1 MKNKSYYSKIIFSSL
16 ALMMLFVL
24 MMGFVFLSQQYETTQ
39 DAARSEHAVVI
50 SDLAYAYEQ
59 LQDDHYR
66 VLMPLFDTANSSTLK
81 KLFSDAGKEN
91 LYTLQQDLISLCD
104 DICLQDKRIQAIYFY
119 SADESRSYFYS
130 ALTRSV
136 EKMTLPISTL
146 PDAQNPYQ
154 RAIIGARKLNIR
166 KSFSSGFDVDVIGI
180 QSPSLPLIDSG
191 AMPATRTV
199 IFYSLD
205 SFDDIV
211 EKYRSVSSAR
221 YYITSTDGIVLYD
234 SAGEYAYNEN
244 TYCNYFSDLDEN
256 ADVSPLKI
264 DDTEYLA
271 GCTSSKRDSYRAGFL
286 VSRNSVFSA
295 FRQTS
300 RVVLAVM
307 LAFCV
312 LMSVV
317 FLCSNRLIGQRFEQ
331 IEIGMREIGH
341 QRLDYRLSIDPRRSD
356 EFTRIAR
363 KFNQMCDELQDEIDH
378 NYTYQMLQKTAEYKA
393 LQTSIN
399 PHFLYNSLEILRE
412 RLEESE
418 QSDCAEMVV
427 LLSRFFEYQMRGE
440 SIVDIQQELRAL
452 QSYIELLSIKS
463 QYIFEYE
470 LEIDEKVKEARV
482 PKLILQPL
490 FENYYIHGLRSN
502 GEDFIR
508 IRGSLDA
515 SGKFIYIDFCDN
527 GKGIAPERIIA
538 LNDALKNIRP
548 DEAHIGLQN
557 VNNRLRLM
565 FGAEAGVLLIP
576 NEDNIGINVRVFFP
590 RETENRA
597 FQPRSTPDST
607 KT

>member
-16 ALMMLFVL
+16 ALMILFVL
-24 MMGFVFLSQQYETTQ
+24 IMGAVFLSQQYEATQ
-39 DAARSEHAVVI
+39 DAARSEHSAVI

-59 LQDDHYR
+59 LQDDYYR

-81 KLFSDAGKEN
+81 KLFGDTEKEN

-104 DICLQDKRIQAIYFY
+104 DICLQEKRIQAIYFY

-136 EKMTLPISTL
+136 EKLTLPMNVL
-146 PDAQNPYQ
+146 PDPEYPYQ
-154 RAIIGARKLNIR
+154 RVTIGARRLNIR
-166 KSFSSGFDVDVIGI
+166 KSFSNGFDVNVIGI

-191 AMPATRTV
+191 ATPATRTV

-205 SFDDIV
+205 GFDDIV

-234 SAGEYAYNEN
+234 SAGEYAYNKS
-244 TYCNYFSDLDEN
+244 TYCDYFSDIAEN
-256 ADVSPLKI
+256 ADVSSLTI
-264 DDTEYLA
+264 DGVEYLA
-271 GCTSSKRDSYRAGFL
+271 GCTSSRRDSYHAGFL
-286 VSRNSVFSA
+286 VSREAVFSG
-295 FRQTS
+295 FRRTS
-300 RVVLAVM
+300 HILLAVM

-312 LMSVV
+312 LMSIV
-317 FLCSNRLIGQRFEQ
+317 FLCSNRLIGQRFAQ
-331 IEIGMREIGH
+331 IENGMREIGH
-341 QRLDYRLSIDPRRSD
+341 QRLDYRLPVDPRHSD
-356 EFTRIAR
+356 EFTRIAH

-412 RLEESE
+412 RLEESA

-440 SIVDIQQELRAL
+440 SIVNIQQELRAL

-463 QYIFEYE
+463 QYIFEYS
-470 LEIDEKVKEARV
+470 LEIDEKIKEACV

-527 GKGIAPERIIA
+527 GRGIEPERILA
-538 LNDALKNIRP
+538 LNETLKNVHP
-548 DEAHIGLQN
+548 DETHIGLQN
-557 VNNRLRLM
+557 VNSRLRLM
-565 FGAEAGVLLIP
+565 FGAEAGVVLLP
-576 NEDNIGINVRVFFP
+576 NADNIGINVRVFFP
-590 RETENRA
+590 KETEDLA
-597 FQPRSTPDST
+597 FQPRSATQSPEG
-607 KT
+607 

>member
-66 VLMPLFDTANSSTLK
+66 VLLPLFDTANSSTLK
-81 KLFSDAGKEN
+81 KLFSDTGKEN

-136 EKMTLPISTL
+136 EKMTLPICTL

-205 SFDDIV
+205 SFDSIV

-244 TYCNYFSDLDEN
+244 TYCNYFSELDEN

-300 RVVLAVM
+300 RIVLAVM

-527 GKGIAPERIIA
+527 GKGIEPERIIA

-597 FQPRSTPDST
+597 FQTRSNPDST
-607 KT
+607 KP